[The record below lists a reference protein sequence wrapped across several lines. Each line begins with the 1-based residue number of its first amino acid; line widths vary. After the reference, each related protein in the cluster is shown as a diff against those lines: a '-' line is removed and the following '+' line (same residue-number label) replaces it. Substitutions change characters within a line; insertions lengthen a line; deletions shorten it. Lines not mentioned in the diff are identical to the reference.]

1 MRPAHPVGSMRRR
14 VLQAAAV
21 GLAIVGGLP
30 QAAVAQSWPT
40 RPVTVVVPQAAGGTN
55 DIVARLYAQ
64 KLSERIGQQFVVM
77 NQPGAGGNI
86 GTAAVAKA
94 PKDGYT
100 LLLTVSSAQAIN
112 PSLYKNPGF
121 DPVRDFE
128 PIALIGSVPNVLVV
142 NPAFEARSLAEL
154 LTMARA
160 QPDKHA
166 YASAGN
172 GTLNHLL
179 GAMLGSMA
187 GAKMMHIPYK
197 GVAPAMADVI
207 GGQVPVA
214 FASLPSALPHIKAGR
229 LRALG
234 VSSAKRSAALPEV
247 PAIAEA
253 IPGFSGDLWIGLF
266 APAGTPKDVVQ
277 RLVDESAK
285 LQADA
290 DVKERLAAQGVETF
304 NMTPQQFAA
313 FMKDDI
319 ARWAKIVKESGATID

>member
-1 MRPAHPVGSMRRR
+1 MRPAGSICSARRGMFR
-14 VLQAAAV
+14 VAAA
-21 GLAIVGGLP
+21 LAVAGGLP
-30 QAAVAQSWPT
+30 PTALAQSWPT

-55 DIVARLYAQ
+55 DIVARLFAQ

-128 PIALIGSVPNVLVV
+128 PVALIGSVPNVLVA
-142 NPAFEARSLAEL
+142 NPAFEARTLGEL
-154 LTMARA
+154 ITMAKA
-160 QPDKHA
+160 QPEKYA

-187 GAKMMHIPYK
+187 GAKMMHVPYK
-197 GVAPAMADVI
+197 GVAPAIADVI

-253 IPGFSGDLWIGLF
+253 VPGFAGDLWIGLF
-266 APAGTPKDVVQ
+266 AVAGTPKEVVQ
-277 RLVDESAK
+277 RMVDESAK
-285 LQADA
+285 LLADA

-304 NMTPQQFAA
+304 NMTPVQFAA
-313 FMKDDI
+313 FMRDDI
-319 ARWAKIVKESGATID
+319 ARWARFVKESGATID